1 MIRNVD
7 ATDLER
13 VRTLLASVPEAAS
26 WSADEFRIALQGDLS
41 ARVAE
46 EEGIACGLV
55 VFRTMADEA
64 EILNLAVASTSRRRL
79 PTATTPIS
87 FRSSAVSFGRT
98 SQPIAFSTNAG
109 AYCSSPSPR
118 SHSPMSIAA
127 PDRSKRNGY
136 PWFKRISPL
145 GPELQHRPSAFW
157 RRRLQTCWPTH
168 RST

>member
-46 EEGIACGLV
+46 EEGIVCGLV

-64 EILNLAVASTSRRRL
+64 EILNLAVASTSRRRGIGSRL
-79 PTATTPIS
+79 MEDALAACKTAG
-87 FRSSAVSFGRT
+87 V
-98 SQPIAFSTNAG
+98 
-109 AYCSSPSPR
+109 
-118 SHSPMSIAA
+118 
-127 PDRSKRNGY
+127 
-136 PWFKRISPL
+136 KRIFLEVRESNDAARKFYL
-145 GPELQHRPSAFW
+145 RMGLTEVG
-157 RRRLQTCWPTH
+157 RRRDYYSHPIEDALVLARTVE
-168 RST
+168 